1 MAESGSVA
9 GCCSL
14 GGNQVRC
21 ASCGWAISKA
31 VEYEEGY
38 TVTGEAF
45 PCGEGTTEGGRSQ
58 DWHEVIPGVMQDRV
72 VEAEGNGMR

>member
-14 GGNQVRC
+14 GGNQIRC
-21 ASCGWAISKA
+21 TSCGWAVCKT
-31 VEYEEGY
+31 VEDEVGY
-38 TVTGEAF
+38 TVTGEGF
-45 PCGEGTTEGGRSQ
+45 VCGEGTTEGGRRQ
-58 DWHEVIPGVMQDRV
+58 NWQEAVPGIMHDRV